1 MYTSSQSSL
10 RDLSHFITNRW
21 AVSKPGHQQTYR
33 NIQEDTNRQTDRQTC
48 PQPCYTVKSTW
59 SWAGQEHHE
68 ESRDQMPE
76 PCLLVT
82 VPYAPHRPVLDTTT
96 ATSWRGKLSREWR
109 GNGRKEN
116 KEREIIIIIIQSLC
130 LHYKKMISSLHMF
143 SNVLKTSPGASVQVC
158 YSCTHTTT
166 MGAKGLNQVQQK

>member
-10 RDLSHFITNRW
+10 RHLSHFITNRW
-21 AVSKPGHQQTYR
+21 AVSKPGHQQTHR
-33 NIQEDTNRQTDRQTC
+33 NIHEDTNTDRQTERQTC
-48 PQPCYTVKSTW
+48 RQPCYTVTSTW

-68 ESRDQMPE
+68 ESRDQTSE

-96 ATSWRGKLSREWR
+96 ATSRRGKLSRERR
-109 GNGRKEN
+109 GNGRKVN
-116 KEREIIIIIIQSLC
+116 KERETIIIIIQSLC

-143 SNVLKTSPGASVQVC
+143 
-158 YSCTHTTT
+158 
-166 MGAKGLNQVQQK
+166 